1 MSDKYLEFLHESKE
15 EDDIKK
21 AIEKTK
27 LDYKKKRKEIKK
39 KIADA
44 RLKFA
49 EHAET
54 VGHTFA
60 KQVLES
66 FEEELVELQEKF
78 VERMGE
84 LLSKLKLIQARKGV
98 KLTVA
103 TIAVST
109 ILIASYQLY
118 KKYIKTYQLQC
129 KSYQGTDKILCYRRA
144 RIKALQQR
152 IIYLKQSVNR
162 ECRNTRD
169 PVRCK
174 LRIAKEI
181 EKLSLKVEKYRELI

>member
-21 AIEKTK
+21 AIAKTR
-27 LDYKKKRKEIKK
+27 LEYKKKRRELKQ

-44 RLKFA
+44 RVKYS

-66 FEEELVELQEKF
+66 FEEELIELQEKF
-78 VERMGE
+78 VERMGS
-84 LLSKLKLIQARKGV
+84 LVSRLKLIQARRGI

-103 TIAVST
+103 TVAIST
-109 ILIASYQLY
+109 ILISSYQLY
-118 KKYIKTYQLQC
+118 KKYIKSYQLQC
-129 KSYQGTDKILCYRRA
+129 KVYHGTDKILCYRRA
-144 RIKALQQR
+144 RIKALEQR
-152 IIYLKQSVNR
+152 IIYLKQSINH

-181 EKLSLKVEKYRELI
+181 EKLSMKIEKYRELI